1 MLKSH
6 LKKKPAPGFY
16 DTSEENYQALDA
28 DLRKIQQQDLD
39 GELRSEKEGRERKKD
54 KQRLKQKRES
64 ELPSAIL
71 QTNGVSEIN
80 KKRSKLV
87 LPAPQISD
95 AELQEVVKVGQ
106 ASEVARQTAEESG
119 ITNSASSTL
128 LSEYNVTNNSIALR
142 TPRTPASQD
151 RILQVRS
158 HC

>member
-1 MLKSH
+1 M
-6 LKKKPAPGFY
+6 
-16 DTSEENYQALDA
+16 
-28 DLRKIQQQDLD
+28 
-39 GELRSEKEGRERKKD
+39 
-54 KQRLKQKRES
+54 KQKRES

-106 ASEVARQTAEESG
+106 ASEVVLQTVEESG

-128 LSEYNVTNNSIALR
+128 LSEYYVTSNNSTALR
-142 TPRTPASQD
+142 TPQTPASQD
-151 RILQVRS
+151 RILQEAQNLMALTNVDTPLKGGLNPPPPCMRVTS
-158 HC
+158 LV